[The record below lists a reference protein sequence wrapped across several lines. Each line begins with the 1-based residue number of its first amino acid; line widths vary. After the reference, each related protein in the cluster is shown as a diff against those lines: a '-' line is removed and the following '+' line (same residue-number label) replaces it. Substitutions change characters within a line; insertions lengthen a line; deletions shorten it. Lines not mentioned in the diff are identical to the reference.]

1 MAIGSS
7 INTSIPTIGTTVD
20 TLTKSRQGFYQ
31 GKTTITSVD
40 FPTALSLRPAGSA
53 MFNRRRFGATYQVK
67 PADTV
72 SPVTSDKGSLTVS
85 VNIDATVGSVI
96 TNAELAKQVR
106 YALSALLASTLV
118 EQLSTG
124 SLE

>member
-7 INTSIPTIGTTVD
+7 INTSIPVIGTTVD
-20 TLTKSRQGFYQ
+20 TLAKSRQGLFQ
-31 GKTTITSVD
+31 GKTTISSVD

-53 MFNRRRFGATYQVK
+53 LYNRRRFGVTYQVK
-67 PADTV
+67 PADTDT
-72 SPVTSDKGSLTVS
+72 PVTSDKGSLTVS
-85 VNIDATVGSVI
+85 VNIDAVVGSVI
-96 TNAELAKQVR
+96 SNAELAKQVR
-106 YALSALLASTLV
+106 YALSAVLASTLV